1 MNYGE
6 NGYDNKYIK
15 ETLSIP
21 PSIFSRCLNEK
32 YKLTNDNLYN
42 ISQKNNSYIKCV
54 EDNVIYLFSYLKTIM
69 PTKSMYL
76 AIKNNKPYNN
86 KHYIRLS
93 RQQAYI
99 EQRKAGI
106 KIIDQ

>member
-1 MNYGE
+1 
-6 NGYDNKYIK
+6 
-15 ETLSIP
+15 
-21 PSIFSRCLNEK
+21 
-32 YKLTNDNLYN
+32 
-42 ISQKNNSYIKCV
+42 
-54 EDNVIYLFSYLKTIM
+54 M